1 MSGVA
6 ALPQSGIRLS
16 VTLSSGDRRTGP
28 GWAGHTPVSPLAC
41 SHRGSLL
48 RCRHVSLPRAHRP
61 GDQTAAVS
69 AGGSLHFKMTETH
82 IFKKSAHT
90 GPGCLQGAWL
100 TYRPCVW

>member
-48 RCRHVSLPRAHRP
+48 RHVVFHVL
-61 GDQTAAVS
+61 
-69 AGGSLHFKMTETH
+69 
-82 IFKKSAHT
+82 T
-90 GPGCLQGAWL
+90 GLEIRLLLCLQEGACIL
-100 TYRPCVW
+100 R